1 MAKIIFEDK
10 SYVEVRKSPTESDKI
25 VLIIHA
31 KDQSNALK
39 RVINA
44 VEITTDE
51 FKQLIADIQVS

>member
-1 MAKIIFEDK
+1 MSKLIFEDK
-10 SYVEVRKSPTESDKI
+10 SYIEIKKSSTESNKI